1 MSYPLKY
8 FAKRGR
14 IYIMQYMRHVVRS
27 MGKKKKRSGRLRVD
41 IIIIVSVMIL
51 LITFFSYMLNTSLE
65 DVLAEQRGEGVVI
78 THTSSADK

>member
-1 MSYPLKY
+1 MS
-8 FAKRGR
+8 
-14 IYIMQYMRHVVRS
+14 S

-65 DVLAEQRGEGVVI
+65 DVLADQRGEGVII